1 MGEETKRLYDPEMGG
16 GALLDIGLYMIA
28 LGSWV
33 FRGDKPAVLQ
43 PTALIHKHDI
53 DTTGSINLK

>member
-33 FRGDKPAVLQ
+33 FGGGKPAVLQ
-43 PTALIHKHDI
+43 PTALIHKQGI
-53 DTTGSINLK
+53 DTTGSVNLK